1 MNGTSSNSGGCRLK
15 HQEEKHRDNKNH
27 ALENFY
33 PNRSKPAAPFTG
45 KLEDLEGSYHDDG
58 YGTLKFTKQEVDG
71 EEVLVAER
79 TDLWLNMR
87 YTLHHVSGDYW
98 LLQLL
103 QMGSNGGIELAMPAE
118 VQYGVDGKGK
128 AVVIHFENKE
138 VGVDDGTVVFERIAD
153 PKNEKTE
160 KQV

>member
-1 MNGTSSNSGGCRLK
+1 MNTDSGGYRLK
-15 HQEEKHRDNKNH
+15 QQEEKDRDNKNH

-33 PNRSKPAAPFTG
+33 PNRSKPAMPSTG

-58 YGTLKFTKQEVDG
+58 YGTLQFEKREADG
-71 EEVLVAER
+71 DEVLVAER

-103 QMGSNGGIELAMPAE
+103 QMGSEGGIELAIPAE
-118 VQYGVDGKGK
+118 IRYGVDGKSK
-128 AVVIHFENKE
+128 EVVIHFENKE
-138 VGVDDGTVVFERIAD
+138 VGVDDGTVVFERVAG
-153 PKNEKTE
+153 PKGEKND
-160 KQV
+160 KKV